1 MAVETKKLNG
11 GSLRSASYDTATRK
25 MVVELTSGKLEYS
38 NISADMFRRFTQASS
53 PWSFYRDNIEEELT
67 GRRV

>member
-1 MAVETKKLNG
+1 MPYDMKKLSG
-11 GSLRSASYDTATRK
+11 GSLKAAGYDAANRK
-25 MVVELTSGKLEYS
+25 MIVELTSGKLEYS
-38 NISADMFRRFTQASS
+38 NISADLFRRFTQASS